1 MKPFLI
7 RTASSADAS
16 SIARL
21 VRELARYERL
31 EDEVLSTAGDF
42 EKILSDHHSR
52 IEVLLA
58 EVDSRAVGFALFFE
72 NFSTFVGRPGLYLED
87 LFVEPEFRRLG
98 IGSGFFEELFRIART
113 RNYGRIEWAVL
124 DWNETAIEFYTQ
136 KVGARLLPD
145 WRICRVEPGEK

>member
-16 SIARL
+16 TIARL

-31 EDEVLSTAGDF
+31 EDEVLSTTGDF
-42 EKILSDHHSR
+42 EKILSDHRSR